1 MKRPVPYSRVSQFDL
16 PMTPM
21 IDVVFQ
27 LIIFFLCTTRFSPIE
42 RVLPMQLDL
51 PGTEGLVTEVTP
63 DIQDLTEI
71 VIVLQG
77 DRDKFGMTLNG
88 RPLANLGEL
97 RSALMSLGQ
106 IRLDVPII
114 VDPGPD
120 VRISSVIDVYDLCR
134 EIGFVRIQ
142 FAAPA
147 KT

>member
-1 MKRPVPYSRVSQFDL
+1 MKRPVLYSRVSQFDL

-42 RVLPMQLDL
+42 RVLPMQLDW
-51 PGTEGLVTEVTP
+51 PGTEGLVTDVTP

-77 DRDKFGMTLNG
+77 DRDSFAMTLNG
-88 RPLANLGEL
+88 RPLASLGEL

-120 VRISSVIDVYDLCR
+120 VRISNVIDVYDLCR

-147 KT
+147 ET